1 MPFLPVLGAIGTAAS
16 AANTIGGA
24 LGGGKG
30 ADFKASGVNSGDIYN
45 ANQNQLQGLQAQ
57 KDLNAQL
64 AAQNG
69 IGNQSSVFNQMQ
81 DVASGKGF
89 NPAQAMLAQQT
100 GANTANQ
107 AALMAGQRGA
117 SANPALIARQA
128 AMQGAANQQNAIGQ
142 GATLQANQSQ
152 NALNQMGGIA
162 GQQVAQQ
169 MQGTQAFNQAAHGY
183 QSNVLGNVGNQNQ
196 SNTAIQ
202 QGNQQ
207 TQRGLAGGL
216 MGAAGNILASAGISS
231 PIPKMAGGGM
241 IDDNSPKS
249 RVGMYFKGGQIDM
262 SNGGHV
268 PGQAEVA
275 GDSFKNDKVKALLS
289 PKEIVIPRSI
299 SMSKDAPKKSAEFVA
314 AILAKNRMSKK

>member
-1 MPFLPVLGAIGTAAS
+1 MPFLPVLGAIGSAAS
-16 AANTIGGA
+16 AASTIGGA

-64 AAQNG
+64 AGQNG

-81 DVASGKGF
+81 DVAKGQGF

-128 AMQGAANQQNAIGQ
+128 AMQGAANQQQAVGQ

-152 NALNQMGGIA
+152 NALNQMGSIA
-162 GQQVAQQ
+162 GQQVNQQLQGAQS
-169 MQGTQAFNQAAHGY
+169 FNNAAAGY
-183 QSNVLGNVGNQNQ
+183 QQNVLGNVGNQNQ

-202 QGNQQ
+202 QGNQK
-207 TQRGLAGGL
+207 TQSGLAGGL
-216 MGAAGNILASAGISS
+216 IGAAGNMASMAGL
-231 PIPKMAGGGM
+231 PKMMAQGGM
-241 IDDNSPKS
+241 IDDNAPKS
-249 RVGMYFKGGQIDM
+249 RIGMYYKGGQVDF
-262 SNGGHV
+262 SSGGHV
-268 PGQAEVA
+268 PGKAEVS

-299 SMSKDAPKKSAEFVA
+299 TLSKNAPEKSAQFVA
-314 AILAKNRMSKK
+314 AILAKNGMRKK